1 MKNFTSR
8 ALPTATPEHDK
19 NDLPQDGG
27 LAEHQLTIGP
37 APVPKPKPT
46 IAQLRDAMGVFG
58 IHGTC
63 RCIGYELLSF
73 WQPAGTVF
81 PSVATL
87 AKGLG
92 LKPRLVRYHLAHL
105 ERVGL
110 WVRHLRSGTTNTYEL
125 VLPGGVRQPSAGGSG
140 NPVPGEVTKKVS
152 TTPLPPLR
160 GVKRQRR
167 RFPSTHER
175 DLEIQR
181 LRSERIRAERG
192 EYANHAT
199 AGRGSVQC
207 ERRRTTWKNT
217 S

>member
-1 MKNFTSR
+1 MPVLPDPP
-8 ALPTATPEHDK
+8 LPTATPEHDK

-46 IAQLRDAMGVFG
+46 IAQLRDAMSVFG

-125 VLPGGVRQPSAGGSG
+125 VLPGGVRQPSAGRSNQKSEY
-140 NPVPGEVTKKVS
+140 NPPTPPVTLSASTGELLCVN
-152 TTPLPPLR
+152 R
-160 GVKRQRR
+160 
-167 RFPSTHER
+167 
-175 DLEIQR
+175 
-181 LRSERIRAERG
+181 
-192 EYANHAT
+192 
-199 AGRGSVQC
+199 
-207 ERRRTTWKNT
+207 
-217 S
+217 